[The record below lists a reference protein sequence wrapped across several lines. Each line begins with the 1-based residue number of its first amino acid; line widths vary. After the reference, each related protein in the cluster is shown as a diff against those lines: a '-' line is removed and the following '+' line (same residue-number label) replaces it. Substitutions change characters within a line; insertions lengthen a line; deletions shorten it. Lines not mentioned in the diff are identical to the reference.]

1 MSQLIQVADFKF
13 IALKDGV
20 DITDQD
26 RKKFTTMS
34 LSDEYFTPQMVDI
47 ATSLALIDEF
57 DKCPFTDDVFINDI
71 AAQVPQITK
80 TNDLIYIRPSYSVK
94 NTKIPLLLQ
103 KAGLK
108 MKRRQFVAYL
118 ARGTNPE
125 EPYILVDKGGA
136 PFETQ
141 EKASNGCANKLNID
155 IYDDILA
162 LRPDEY
168 EKYLYVKKQI
178 DAGKFAEVNK
188 QDLYLWA
195 LTESFITRREK
206 LDVVFHE
213 MKHAQNSLIV
223 FDYLFNNPNCKL
235 SGVDI
240 FKNCRDDEL
249 SAKLAEAIE
258 AINTYNQSKDKNDLS
273 VFESSYIL
281 QQLLQ
286 GKDISERKKLL
297 SNIPYIVREVC
308 MYWYKNYATGYMPQF
323 VQNTLVGLSQISL
336 KHLVRES
343 DGASYNDIRKLMF
356 TYNVYDI
363 NTGRYINMDLSE
375 YIIDIGIAESDLKM
389 TQQMYQDN
397 VIKRQEFLSIRA
409 DAIQSD
415 LITDAQE
422 KYKKLVVETEYRK
435 VLTDLQSKGMDYMSA
450 LNFIPGVTD
459 VNEKQAAKPVATCE
473 ISKKQ
478 IAEHK
483 PEQEPKRIIDI
494 FKNAIHKITSK
505 HMSRAFK
512 AKCDDGPDY
521 L

>member
-168 EKYLYVKKQI
+168 EKYL
-178 DAGKFAEVNK
+178 F
-188 QDLYLWA
+188 
-195 LTESFITRREK
+195 R
-206 LDVVFHE
+206 
-213 MKHAQNSLIV
+213 
-223 FDYLFNNPNCKL
+223 
-235 SGVDI
+235 SGRLCV
-240 FKNCRDDEL
+240 
-249 SAKLAEAIE
+249 
-258 AINTYNQSKDKNDLS
+258 
-273 VFESSYIL
+273 
-281 QQLLQ
+281 
-286 GKDISERKKLL
+286 
-297 SNIPYIVREVC
+297 
-308 MYWYKNYATGYMPQF
+308 
-323 VQNTLVGLSQISL
+323 
-336 KHLVRES
+336 
-343 DGASYNDIRKLMF
+343 
-356 TYNVYDI
+356 
-363 NTGRYINMDLSE
+363 
-375 YIIDIGIAESDLKM
+375 
-389 TQQMYQDN
+389 
-397 VIKRQEFLSIRA
+397 
-409 DAIQSD
+409 
-415 LITDAQE
+415 
-422 KYKKLVVETEYRK
+422 
-435 VLTDLQSKGMDYMSA
+435 
-450 LNFIPGVTD
+450 
-459 VNEKQAAKPVATCE
+459 
-473 ISKKQ
+473 
-478 IAEHK
+478 
-483 PEQEPKRIIDI
+483 
-494 FKNAIHKITSK
+494 
-505 HMSRAFK
+505 
-512 AKCDDGPDY
+512 
-521 L
+521 